1 MADPRIPDDM
11 AQWMRA
17 RDWSSHHEQ
26 WHVESSLD
34 YWSARAAQGNPAAQ
48 EIVDYAR
55 QKGWSRAPRQEGAAG
70 NGLEFLGMHRAMLE
84 LLAEAFPQHCAYLKG
99 WVTPPQDPSAP
110 DDVVPNGAP
119 FELAKAEAVEI
130 IEHQPKTLNGEDN
143 FGAFV
148 ETSLRP
154 TSANPLARSP
164 DPRTG
169 IHNWLH
175 NRWTDVESDV
185 NLGDPTK
192 NIFNARFWRLH
203 GWIDTQ
209 WSRFRAATGLSDTDA
224 AYKALIGR
232 HRAMMSPVHP
242 HAHRP
247 QAFSLERTGRRPAA
261 LERFFADPPR

>member
-1 MADPRIPDDM
+1 
-11 AQWMRA
+11 MRA
-17 RDWSSHHEQ
+17 RNWSGHHEQ
-26 WHVESSLD
+26 WHVESRLD
-34 YWSARAAQGNPAAQ
+34 FWTALAAQGNPAAQ

-55 QKGWSRAPRQEGAAG
+55 QNGWSRAPQQEGAVG

-84 LLAEAFPQHCAYLKG
+84 LLAEAFPQHRHLLAG
-99 WVTPPQDPSAP
+99 WTTPPQDPNAP
-110 DDVVPNGAP
+110 DDIVPNGAP

-130 IEHQPKTLNGEDN
+130 IEHQPATFNGEDE

-148 ETSLRP
+148 ETNLRP
-154 TSANPLARSP
+154 TASNPLARSP

-175 NRWTDVESDV
+175 NRWTDVESEV

-209 WSRFRAATGLSDTDA
+209 WSRFRIATGLSDADA
-224 AYKALIGR
+224 AYKALIDR
-232 HRAMMSPVHP
+232 HKDLMRHVHP

-247 QAFSLERTGRRPAA
+247 QTFSLERTGRRLAA
-261 LERFFADPPR
+261 LQRFFADIPR

>member
-1 MADPRIPDDM
+1 M

-34 YWSARAAQGNPAAQ
+34 YWSARAAQGNRAAQ

-99 WVTPPQDPSAP
+99 WVTPPQDPNAP